1 MTKSVWG
8 FVSSFQ
14 CWNDLLGEQLQ
25 CLWCVLPFYIEY
37 DVLKADFLQDLAV
50 GYYVLCVASFA
61 GVGATD
67 HHI

>member
-1 MTKSVWG
+1 MSLV
-8 FVSSFQ
+8 
-14 CWNDLLGEQLQ
+14 CIAL
-25 CLWCVLPFYIEY
+25 YIEY
-37 DVLKADFLQDLAV
+37 DVLKADFLQDLAA